1 MTDIT
6 IPPEAL
12 DAAAKTLCRER
23 HPCWS
28 IVAEIFE
35 TDHDGQATEFRSLAR
50 AVILATLETWPG
62 MDTGP
67 NIYGRQ
73 DAIIHLPLPQ
83 PDRARTRR
91 HHCVS
96 VPAARAARACD
107 AAVLVGRL
115 SGGGQSGGCPPR
127 PGGLRR
133 RKTRQGGQEGREEK
147 RQGQEARATGVNI
160 TQQEME

>member
-1 MTDIT
+1 MSDIT

-62 MDTGP
+62 MYP
-67 NIYGRQ
+67 VNYGG
-73 DAIIHLPLPQ
+73 DEPPFLVLPLPQ
-83 PDRARTRR
+83 EKT
-91 HHCVS
+91 
-96 VPAARAARACD
+96 D
-107 AAVLVGRL
+107 A
-115 SGGGQSGGCPPR
+115 
-127 PGGLRR
+127 
-133 RKTRQGGQEGREEK
+133 EG
-147 RQGQEARATGVNI
+147 
-160 TQQEME
+160 